1 MVFLPFVTFEQKAT
15 SYWSQP
21 LQLWYSYRSWLY
33 YAHRKAFFFDE
44 LTILKYLRN
53 HALLCYN
60 EFVERRNGCNV
71 HKTWDAPW
79 AMAADLRVRLF
90 SGGLTG

>member
-1 MVFLPFVTFEQKAT
+1 MRIEKHSL
-15 SYWSQP
+15 
-21 LQLWYSYRSWLY
+21 
-33 YAHRKAFFFDE
+33 FFDE

-60 EFVERRNGCNV
+60 EFVQRRSGWNV

-79 AMAADLRVRLF
+79 VMAADLRVRLF